1 MLELKNIHKKY
12 KDRVVIDDIS
22 MVFPDNGLFF
32 IIGDSGAGK
41 TTLLNIIGMLDC
53 NYSGKVI
60 LDERVLNSTDRKKV
74 QEYHRKQSGFI
85 FQDYNLLDYLTVEEN
100 IKLPS
105 TLAKEKIDNQNYKE
119 IIEHLKLQ
127 KVEKNLARDLSGGEK
142 QRVSIARILCR
153 DNNIILADEPTGN
166 LDRKNSKIIFE
177 TLRQLSKE
185 KLIIVVTHN
194 EDAAN
199 EYGDCVI
206 RISDGEIVEQN
217 QHKNIEKSVSTIPC
231 KMDDI
236 LNKNIR
242 GLLQLTAKY
251 LKFNRKKVISATIV
265 MIFCVTA
272 IALFL
277 SVYMSIND
285 ITGTINK
292 SILDNDKLTII
303 DNENNNT
310 TRYNQISE
318 QFMKDIEGE
327 ENVVYSL
334 PYYEETVILTSTDN
348 GERIFGEYNV
358 VEDASIFENRYDD
371 LEGRMP
377 KKKDEILIT
386 KTIAQTIFPDG
397 DGVGRRITLTTMGDQ
412 EYTCTIVG
420 YRKSSNQYDKGIYIT
435 KKLADE
441 ISSNLLQMEYQ
452 AFSYVEEK
460 RYNGVNAV
468 KIKNNDADGTNEYK
482 IIYGRDI
489 KNKNEVILEITGV
502 NEYLSYMRVK
512 KEYTLKELLNGDIE
526 QEHLKLIFDNEIC
539 LSGTIENTRLADVH
553 VVGIYAGKDEETDI
567 TFWINDALI
576 RELSKPIYNSIDIY
590 VHSLNKEKMKSVYE
604 LIEKYGYFYSSIA
617 GDMGGNISIKLSMI
631 FSLLTV
637 VMIFIIIVT
646 VIMIHY
652 ATKVILN
659 DRVYEIGVL
668 KSLGMNNGSVLMLF
682 FLQNSFIG
690 IISGIFSCV
699 LVAGCVKLNIF
710 RYENIPIV
718 EFNGAVCFLAV
729 LVGLL
734 ICNLSGISEML
745 KLSKKSVMECIRN

>member
-60 LDERVLNSTDRKKV
+60 LDERVLNSTDRKKI
-74 QEYHRKQSGFI
+74 QEYHRKQLGFI

-100 IKLPS
+100 IKLSS

-119 IIEHLKLQ
+119 IIKHLKLQ
-127 KVEKNLARDLSGGEK
+127 KVEKNLACDLSGGEK

-217 QHKNIEKSVSTIPC
+217 QHQNIEKSASTIPC
-231 KMDDI
+231 KMDDV
-236 LNKNIR
+236 LNKNIS

-251 LKFNRKKVISATIV
+251 LRFNRKKVISAIIV

-277 SVYMSIND
+277 SIYMSIND
-285 ITGTINK
+285 IAGTINK

-303 DNENNNT
+303 DNENTTT

-318 QFMKDIEGE
+318 QFIKDIEGQ
-327 ENVVYSL
+327 ENVAYSL
-334 PYYEETVILTSTDN
+334 PYYKETVILTSTDN

-397 DGVGRRITLTTMGDQ
+397 EEIGRRITLTTMGDQ

-435 KKLADE
+435 KKLANE

-460 RYNGVNAV
+460 RYNGVNTV
-468 KIKNNDADGTNEYK
+468 KIKNNDADGTKEYK

-512 KEYTLKELLNGDIE
+512 KEYTLKELLNGNIK

-539 LSGTIENTRLADVH
+539 LAGTIENTRLADVH

-567 TFWINDALI
+567 TFWINDELI
-576 RELSKPIYNSIDIY
+576 HDLSKPIYNSLDIY

-604 LIEKYGYFYSSIA
+604 LIEKYGYFYSSLA
-617 GDMGGNISIKLSMI
+617 GDMGANISIKLSMM

-646 VIMIHY
+646 IIMIHY

-668 KSLGMNNGSVLMLF
+668 KSLGMSNGSALMLF
-682 FLQNSFIG
+682 LLQNSFIG
-690 IISGIFSCV
+690 IISGILSCV

-710 RYENIPIV
+710 RYESISIV
-718 EFNGAVCFLAV
+718 GFNGVVCFLAV

-734 ICNLSGISEML
+734 ICNLSGIHEML
-745 KLSKKSVMECIRN
+745 KLSKKSVMDCIRN